1 MATQWKTELCGWK
14 LMMSKSSPFRAYVN
28 EMYMAHKEECKW
40 YRIPCKFK
48 TLKTY
53 WRVNKLFLIRKWKE
67 EKEE

>member
-1 MATQWKTELCGWK
+1 
-14 LMMSKSSPFRAYVN
+14 MMSKSSPFRAYVN

-40 YRIPCKFK
+40 YRIPCKFG